1 MSPKLQKPRSRHS
14 FRERIHQVILE
25 RIVRG
30 DSLTIRDIIDEAGG
44 GSITTVRQELAKCP
58 VPTEATRVGMGAK
71 TDAQRVPLLEKAVN
85 ESLDREKLLI
95 AENKALKDSLDAA
108 RADVDKLM
116 ATHQHSQRMLL
127 QGVDDLRQMVK
138 AGSGALPQAV
148 LEAER
153 QKAAPVATDDS
164 ILWKARHDQLLQR
177 FVALDAKCRKM
188 AAQLHDL
195 GADVD

>member
-153 QKAAPVATDDS
+153 
-164 ILWKARHDQLLQR
+164 